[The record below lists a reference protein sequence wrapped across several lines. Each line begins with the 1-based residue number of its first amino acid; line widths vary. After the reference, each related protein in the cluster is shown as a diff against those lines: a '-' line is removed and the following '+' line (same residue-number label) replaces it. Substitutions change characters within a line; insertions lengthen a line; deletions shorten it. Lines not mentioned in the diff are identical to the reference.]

1 MKDVRAS
8 KTARRIDLR
17 AMLTQRETF
26 LSRLVWH
33 YALSS
38 RPTTNQL
45 LPKRG
50 SKEDA

>member
-1 MKDVRAS
+1 VKDQRAS

-33 YALSS
+33 FALTS
-38 RPTTNQL
+38 RPTTTQV